1 MIQQH
6 FRLIDI
12 RWTSLGL
19 RAAASSGSRMMKRS
33 LGIIFKIIV
42 KIFIGSV
49 CGPFENGWYLFLKIQ
64 EKPNLD
70 RLVVEVE
77 EYVRGFLWRRINKEE
92 RGGY

>member
-49 CGPFENGWYLFLKIQ
+49 CGPFENGWYLYLKIQ
-64 EKPNLD
+64 EKTQS
-70 RLVVEVE
+70 RQVGGGGGGVRTWILVAAD
-77 EYVRGFLWRRINKEE
+77 
-92 RGGY
+92 